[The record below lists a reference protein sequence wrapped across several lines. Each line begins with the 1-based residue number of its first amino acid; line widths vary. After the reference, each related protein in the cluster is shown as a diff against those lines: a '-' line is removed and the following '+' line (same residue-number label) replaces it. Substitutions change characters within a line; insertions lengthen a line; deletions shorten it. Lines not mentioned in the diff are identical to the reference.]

1 MNPFKK
7 RMFDKKLRRSTMSCG
22 HWGASERQNDERSS
36 EEYLKL
42 SKKRDSE
49 NVIVN
54 DDNSDR
60 FE

>member
-1 MNPFKK
+1 
-7 RMFDKKLRRSTMSCG
+7 MSCG

>member
-1 MNPFKK
+1 
-7 RMFDKKLRRSTMSCG
+7 MSCG
-22 HWGASERQNDERSS
+22 HWGASERQNYEQGN
-36 EEYLKL
+36 EENLKS